1 MAAVSVNLELVKN
14 LASSDA
20 DNAAAD
26 IVATVD
32 RLAREHGWTLE
43 EVIAV
48 ADAMI
53 ELRQRIIVS
62 LAESWELL
70 LKDTLK

>member
-1 MAAVSVNLELVKN
+1 MSVNLELVKN

-26 IVATVD
+26 IVAIVD
-32 RLAREHGWTLE
+32 QLAQRQGWTLE

-53 ELRQRIIVS
+53 ELRQRTIVS